1 MTHIYRLPEKL
12 KFLIRDEMCL
22 AMYRFEFENP
32 DCYLYSGTS
41 IDKDIRFEVTVNTV
55 PESSLI
61 SAFKERETDEF

>member
-1 MTHIYRLPEKL
+1 MIHIYLLPEKL

-22 AMYRFEFENP
+22 AMYHFGFENP
-32 DCYLYSGTS
+32 DCYLYSGTG
-41 IDKDIRFEVTVNTV
+41 IDTDIRFKVTVNTV